1 MMTDKAKQLATEAV
15 SSCIATRLRLA
26 TRVITKV
33 YEDALRPFGLT
44 ASQMSLLAVAAGRG
58 IIQQAEVSGLLQMDN
73 STLSRNLDRM
83 RGNGWL
89 EQVPGADA
97 RVHSHRLTDSGKALF
112 ERVMPAWR
120 VAQRRARK
128 LLGESGVNAL
138 HRFASKNGFGV

>member
-1 MMTDKAKQLATEAV
+1 MTDQAKKLAAEAV

-33 YEDALRPFGLT
+33 YDDALRPFGLT
-44 ASQMSLLAVAAGRG
+44 ASQMALLAVAAGRG
-58 IIQQAEVSGLLQMDN
+58 IIQQAEVSTLLQMDN

-83 RGNGWL
+83 RANGWL
-89 EQVPGADA
+89 EKVAGEDA

-120 VAQRRARK
+120 VAQRQAHK

-138 HRFASKNGFGV
+138 YRFASENGFGV